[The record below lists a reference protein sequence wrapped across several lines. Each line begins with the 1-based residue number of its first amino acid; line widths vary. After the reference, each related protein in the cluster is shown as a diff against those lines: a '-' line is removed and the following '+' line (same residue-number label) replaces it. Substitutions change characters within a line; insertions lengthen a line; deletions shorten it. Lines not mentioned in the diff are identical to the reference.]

1 MSLFGFDTHRGSW
14 SSPANRN
21 WLEARQEIQSS
32 LHWGSRRI
40 TETSNR
46 LPCLV
51 PKAGGWACF
60 LRGVTIGACPGVWL
74 EGWLRCLAH
83 SLHGVDCMY
92 RTQLLLLTLWLCFR
106 HFKSSSWVFWCLCI
120 FCPEFTLPKAGT
132 QLFLVPYSFFVFY
145 FLRRGVFRC
154 KHHSTIQAW
163 VNICPISWER

>member
-40 TETSNR
+40 TETSNK

-74 EGWLRCLAH
+74 EGWFRWFAHPLCCWVQGTLRN
-83 SLHGVDCMY
+83 
-92 RTQLLLLTLWLCFR
+92 TLLLLR
-106 HFKSSSWVFWCLCI
+106 HPVFAPGPSETADGFWFWFVYFISFGL
-120 FCPEFTLPKAGT
+120 EFALTVHAHNN
-132 QLFLVPYSFFVFY
+132 F
-145 FLRRGVFRC
+145 
-154 KHHSTIQAW
+154 
-163 VNICPISWER
+163 